1 MGGLGFGL
9 YWIEL
14 RRVVS
19 IFVSGLLLTGDVVMI
34 MVTSGGVSI
43 VNVVEGARMRVR
55 VRGKVKRVVRVRVTV
70 RVRVRVQVR
79 FGGREVVMG

>member
-1 MGGLGFGL
+1 MVLGLGFGL

-19 IFVSGLLLTGDVVMI
+19 ILVSGLLLTGDVVMI
-34 MVTSGGVSI
+34 MVMSSGARMMSSGSGGVSI

-55 VRGKVKRVVRVRVTV
+55 FRVGKVKRVI
-70 RVRVRVQVR
+70 
-79 FGGREVVMG
+79 